1 LLVISIP
8 ASETGDGADKIV
20 AGNAEEVGGAN
31 GLEALKRLQNVVR
44 RVADQ
49 WRPASSAEAYQ
60 IVKQRLFKQPDA
72 AALASIG
79 ATARAYVEM
88 YRKYSYDFPREAR
101 DTAYEDRIK
110 GTYPIHPELF
120 DRLYEEWSSL
130 ERFQRTRGV
139 LRLMSTVIHALWAG
153 EDASPLIMPGSIP
166 LATANVNAELTQYL
180 QDSWKAVIDADV
192 DGPNSEPAR
201 IDTEKPLFG
210 QRSLT
215 KRLARTVFFGAA
227 PTIGSAHKGLETQR
241 VFLGTAIP
249 GDVPGNFHSALT
261 QLSDRATY
269 FYSGSGK
276 YWYDLQANITRT
288 AKDQAE
294 RLHKEDVWA
303 EIVRRLQGQART
315 RGDFAGVHVCPE
327 TNADIPDTG
336 EARLV
341 ILHPKVAHKRG
352 SDSPA
357 RDFAKNATEHRG
369 SANRTDRNM
378 LVFLAADEARLDEL
392 DAATRDYL
400 GWRHVLDNEADLD
413 LTQNQKNQATQ
424 RQAQADQTVTSR
436 LLQSFAWALVPA
448 QPDPAAPF
456 VIRETKVEGQSDSL
470 ADRVSRRLGNDGDLS
485 TRQAAA
491 TIRLAIGKVPQIWK
505 DGHVSLGSLW
515 GLYRQYPYMPRLRD
529 RRVLDEGIVDMP
541 MIWQTDAFALA
552 TGFDEAAGRYI
563 GLWTPDDKG
572 APPAATDSLLLARP
586 DIAVKQRDAE
596 MKKEEE
602 EEEDVPPRP
611 PIPGPG
617 PHPPPPTPDAKTRF
631 YGVKTLSPD
640 KIALDFK
647 NIADEVI
654 AHLREQGTELV
665 VKIEIEATD
674 ITGFAESTVRTV
686 SENAQTLKF
695 DQSGFE
701 ES

>member
-1 LLVISIP
+1 
-8 ASETGDGADKIV
+8 
-20 AGNAEEVGGAN
+20 
-31 GLEALKRLQNVVR
+31 
-44 RVADQ
+44 
-49 WRPASSAEAYQ
+49 
-60 IVKQRLFKQPDA
+60 
-72 AALASIG
+72 
-79 ATARAYVEM
+79 M
-88 YRKYSYDFPREAR
+88 
-101 DTAYEDRIK
+101 
-110 GTYPIHPELF
+110 
-120 DRLYEEWSSL
+120 
-130 ERFQRTRGV
+130 
-139 LRLMSTVIHALWAG
+139 
-153 EDASPLIMPGSIP
+153 
-166 LATANVNAELTQYL
+166 
-180 QDSWKAVIDADV
+180 
-192 DGPNSEPAR
+192 
-201 IDTEKPLFG
+201 
-210 QRSLT
+210 
-215 KRLARTVFFGAA
+215 
-227 PTIGSAHKGLETQR
+227 
-241 VFLGTAIP
+241 
-249 GDVPGNFHSALT
+249 
-261 QLSDRATY
+261 
-269 FYSGSGK
+269 
-276 YWYDLQANITRT
+276 QANITRT

-327 TNADIPDTG
+327 TNADIPDAG
-336 EARLV
+336 EARFV

-378 LVFLAADEARLDEL
+378 LVYLAADEARLDEL

-424 RQAQADQTVTSR
+424 RQTQADQTVTSR

-448 QPDPAAPF
+448 QPDPAARF

-485 TRQAAA
+485 TRQAAV
-491 TIRLAIGKVPQIWK
+491 TIRLAIGKVPQILK

-515 GLYRQYPYMPRLRD
+515 GLYCQYPYMPRLRD

-552 TGFDEAAGRYI
+552 TGFDEAASRYI

-572 APPAATDSLLLARP
+572 APPAATDSLLVAHP

-596 MKKEEE
+596 MTAATDSNHKTQKV
-602 EEEDVPPRP
+602 DVPLVP
-611 PIPGPG
+611 PIS
-617 PHPPPPTPDAKTRF
+617 PTPIPSAKTRF

-640 KIALDFK
+640 RIALDFK

-654 AHLREQGTELV
+654 AQLREQGTELV

-686 SENAQTLKF
+686 SENARTLKF

>member
-1 LLVISIP
+1 
-8 ASETGDGADKIV
+8 
-20 AGNAEEVGGAN
+20 
-31 GLEALKRLQNVVR
+31 
-44 RVADQ
+44 
-49 WRPASSAEAYQ
+49 
-60 IVKQRLFKQPDA
+60 
-72 AALASIG
+72 
-79 ATARAYVEM
+79 M
-88 YRKYSYDFPREAR
+88 
-101 DTAYEDRIK
+101 
-110 GTYPIHPELF
+110 
-120 DRLYEEWSSL
+120 
-130 ERFQRTRGV
+130 
-139 LRLMSTVIHALWAG
+139 
-153 EDASPLIMPGSIP
+153 
-166 LATANVNAELTQYL
+166 
-180 QDSWKAVIDADV
+180 
-192 DGPNSEPAR
+192 
-201 IDTEKPLFG
+201 
-210 QRSLT
+210 
-215 KRLARTVFFGAA
+215 
-227 PTIGSAHKGLETQR
+227 
-241 VFLGTAIP
+241 GTAIP
-249 GDVPGNFHSALT
+249 GDVPGNFDAALT
-261 QLSDRATY
+261 QLGDRATY

-303 EIVRRLQGQART
+303 EIVRRLPGQART
-315 RGDFAGVHVCPE
+315 RGDFAGMHVCPE

-357 RDFAKNATEHRG
+357 RDFAKNAFEHRG

-378 LVFLAADEARLDEL
+378 LVYLAADEARLDEL

-448 QPDPAAPF
+448 QPDPEAPF

-491 TIRLAIGKVPQIWK
+491 TIRLAIGRVPQIWN

-515 GLYRQYPYMPRLRD
+515 GLYCQYPYMPRLRD
-529 RRVLDEGIVDMP
+529 RRVLDEGLVDMP

-572 APPAATDSLLLARP
+572 AAPAATDSLLLVRP
-586 DIAVKQRDAE
+586 DIAVKERDAE
-596 MKKEEE
+596 MTAVTDSNDKTLKV
-602 EEEDVPPRP
+602 DVPLVQPISPP
-611 PIPGPG
+611 PIPS
-617 PHPPPPTPDAKTRF
+617 AKTRF
-631 YGVKTLSPD
+631 YGVKALSPD

-654 AHLREQGTELV
+654 AHLRETGTELV

-686 SENAQTLKF
+686 SENARTLKF